1 MPVNTDS
8 PYSTYSDTAPQKR
21 VISDYIIN
29 LDPSDAPFIEAI
41 GGLDGA
47 ASKFRFA
54 NKGKVVEWLED
65 TLTPL
70 AGTFYLSATA
80 VSTATA
86 LTVSTVSTLGTAFM
100 IQPGHILS
108 TSTELLWVSAVN
120 TTTGAVTVTRAIG
133 GTAVTLATDA
143 TFAIVGMA
151 RLEGDESDP
160 IGYTDIGSGSNYT
173 QIFHKELKVTGTEMA
188 IDNYGM
194 SDAYQYQAAK
204 SIPEMM
210 RLIERT
216 LQYGVASAGSMITP
230 RMMAGYP
237 AFLSGG
243 NLTTGANF
251 TTVATSVAVP
261 MIEDALE
268 LAYNDGGGAEY
279 IAVISPSNY
288 QALKNKYDSSA
299 FVRYAPEQTQF
310 GTLVDKVIT
319 PFGNVSFV
327 IDRWQRND
335 LIPFFNLDNIGMLTL
350 RPWQV
355 EDLAKTGDYKRSEL
369 IGEFT
374 FCLRGAN
381 SHAMLTAVS

>member
-1 MPVNTDS
+1 MPNTNS
-8 PYSTYSDTAPQKR
+8 PYSTYTDSTPQKR
-21 VISDYIIN
+21 VITDYIVN

-47 ASKFRFA
+47 SSKFRFT

-70 AGTFYLSATA
+70 AGTFYLGATA
-80 VSTATA
+80 TSTATA
-86 LTVSTVSTLGTAFM
+86 VTVSTVSTLGTAFM

-108 TSTELLWVSAVN
+108 TSTELLWVSDIN
-120 TTTGAVTVTRAIG
+120 TSTGAATLVRAHG

-160 IGYTDIGSGSNYT
+160 IGFTDISSNSNYT
-173 QIFHKELKVTGTEMA
+173 QIFHKELKVTGTERV

-194 SDAYQYQAAK
+194 SDPYQYQAAK

-210 RLIERT
+210 RLVERG
-216 LQYGVASAGSMITP
+216 LQYGVRGAGSTTTP
-230 RMMAGYP
+230 RTMGGYP
-237 AFLSGG
+237 TFITD

-251 TTVATSVAVP
+251 TTSASSVAVA

-268 LAYNDGGGAEY
+268 LAYNDGGGGNFV
-279 IAVISPSNY
+279 AVISPANY
-288 QALKNKYDSSA
+288 QALKSKYDSSS
-299 FVRYAPEQTQF
+299 FVRYAPEQNRF
-310 GTLVDKVIT
+310 GTLVDKIVT
-319 PFGNVSFV
+319 PFGDVTFV
-327 IDRWQRND
+327 IDRWQRSD
-335 LIPFFNLDNIGMLTL
+335 LIPFLNLDNVGMITL

-355 EDLAKTGDYKRSEL
+355 EDLAKTGDYDRTQL
-369 IGEFT
+369 VGEFS
-374 FCLRGAN
+374 FCLRLDK